1 MLQNELLHLL
11 ALLRVDGVG
20 DIVAKKLLSHFGS
33 AEAIFKA
40 KKKSFLAIDG
50 VGETLYKN
58 FQRPYSLQEAE
69 QELFFLEHHLV
80 VKVLC

>member
-11 ALLRVDGVG
+11 ALLRVDGVETLLP
-20 DIVAKKLLSHFGS
+20 KKLLSHFGS

-50 VGETLYKN
+50 VGETLYKISN
-58 FQRPYSLQEAE
+58 ALIHFKKQSKNY
-69 QELFFLEHHLV
+69 FF
-80 VKVLC
+80 

>member
-40 KKKSFLAIDG
+40 KKKSFFTIFLLL
-50 VGETLYKN
+50 LYISN
-58 FQRPYSLQEAE
+58 FFRKIIRSKIRSN
-69 QELFFLEHHLV
+69 FTNF
-80 VKVLC
+80 